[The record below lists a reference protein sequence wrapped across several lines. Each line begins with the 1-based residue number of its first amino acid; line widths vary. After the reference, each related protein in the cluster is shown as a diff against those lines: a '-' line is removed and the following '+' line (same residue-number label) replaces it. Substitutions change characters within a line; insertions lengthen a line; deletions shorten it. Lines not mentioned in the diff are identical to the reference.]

1 MKQIIGYMEY
11 DYIKI
16 KYGMRY
22 TMLVFIAVSA
32 IFATKSGLGAVGY
45 MLFGS
50 MILLSTTF
58 EPSGQTVSFGTLV
71 PGSTMQKVLGK
82 HLLEVVTIALSV
94 LLSLLI
100 DKVMQAAG
108 FDNGGVSLQL
118 LTALVGVTLFLL
130 TVQNVLLYLLVP
142 VLGLQFA
149 NIIRMVPG
157 FILFFFVVNEKTV
170 DSVSGI
176 LQGMSSPGMLIL
188 GVGAAS
194 LVAGM
199 FLSYAIERKREGK

>member
-22 TMLVFIAVSA
+22 TMLVFIVVGA

-45 MLFGS
+45 LLFGG

-58 EPSGQTVSFGTLV
+58 SPSGQTVSFGALV

-94 LLSLLI
+94 LFGLLI
-100 DKVMQAAG
+100 VKVMEFAG
-108 FDNGGVSLQL
+108 FDNGGVSPQL
-118 LTALVGVTLFLL
+118 LTAIVGVTLFLL
-130 TVQNVLLYLLVP
+130 AVQNVLLYLLVP

-157 FILFFFVVNEKTV
+157 FILFFFVMNEKTV
-170 DSVSGI
+170 ESVSGI
-176 LQGMSSPGMLIL
+176 LQGMSFPGMLIL

-199 FLSYAIERKREGK
+199 FLSYAIQRKREGK

>member
-22 TMLVFIAVSA
+22 TMLVFIVVGA

-45 MLFGS
+45 LLFGG

-58 EPSGQTVSFGTLV
+58 SPSGQTVSFGALV

-94 LLSLLI
+94 LLGLLI
-100 DKVMQAAG
+100 VKVMEFAG
-108 FDNGGVSLQL
+108 FDNGGVSPQL
-118 LTALVGVTLFLL
+118 LTAIVGVTLFLL
-130 TVQNVLLYLLVP
+130 AVQNVLLYLLVP

-157 FILFFFVVNEKTV
+157 FILFFFVMNEKTV
-170 DSVSGI
+170 ESVSGI
-176 LQGMSSPGMLIL
+176 LQGMSFPGMLIL

-199 FLSYAIERKREGK
+199 FLSYAIARKREGK